1 MKKNVK
7 TPANSPEYL
16 YRWMLAIRRLEQK
29 LKDLYIDHKIN
40 GALHLSI
47 GQEAVPVGVCSA
59 LSDGDKIFSTHR
71 SHGHYIAKTHDIEG
85 AVAEL
90 LGRADG
96 CSKGY
101 GGSMHLF
108 NYDKG
113 FLGGN
118 GIVGGGISLALG
130 AAFSAFY
137 QNNGQIGAAFFGDGA
152 ANQGILHETL
162 NLASLLQVPF
172 LAICENNGVAATTP
186 VEKSTAEIDR
196 GKLAKAYKIS
206 SLTADGSDVEAVC
219 AAAKKAVAHLRG
231 GKGPFLLDIR
241 TCRWEPH
248 CGIIKDTR
256 DPQYLDFWRANR
268 DPLQILSERY
278 PEIFTSEKVAALD
291 QEISTRLENAVTASL
306 AAPGPDLNEFKRN
319 FGV

>member
-1 MKKNVK
+1 MKEKNISV
-7 TPANSPEYL
+7 PSVEYF
-16 YRWMLAIRRLEQK
+16 YRWMTAIRHLEK
-29 LKDLYIDHKIN
+29 KFKELYIDHTIQ

-47 GQEAVPVGVCSA
+47 GQEAVPVGVCAA

-90 LGRADG
+90 LGRASG

-137 QNNGQIGAAFFGDGA
+137 RNNGQIGAAFFGDGA

-162 NLASLLQVPF
+162 NLASLLKVPF

-186 VEKSTAEIDR
+186 VEKSTAEQDR
-196 GKLAKAYKIS
+196 TKLAKAYKIS
-206 SLTADGSDVEAVC
+206 SLSADGSDVEAVY
-219 AAAKKAVAHLRG
+219 AAAVKAVAHLRA
-231 GKGPFLLDIR
+231 GKGPFLLNLR

-256 DPQYLDFWRANR
+256 DQEMIGQWKKFH
-268 DPLQILSERY
+268 DPLNVLAERH
-278 PEIFTSEKVAALD
+278 PEKLTRSAIEEIENSIDQRIGDAVEQALK
-291 QEISTRLENAVTASL
+291 SPAPSLEEYKN
-306 AAPGPDLNEFKRN
+306 N

>member
-1 MKKNVK
+1 M
-7 TPANSPEYL
+7 
-16 YRWMLAIRRLEQK
+16 
-29 LKDLYIDHKIN
+29 
-40 GALHLSI
+40 
-47 GQEAVPVGVCSA
+47 
-59 LSDGDKIFSTHR
+59 
-71 SHGHYIAKTHDIEG
+71 
-85 AVAEL
+85 AEL

-101 GGSMHLF
+101 GGSMHLY

-186 VEKSTAEIDR
+186 VEKSTSEPDR
-196 GKLAKAYKIS
+196 GKLAKAYKIP
-206 SLTADGSDVEAVC
+206 SLSADGSDVEAVY
-219 AAAKKAVAHLRG
+219 AAAKKAVSHLRA
-231 GKGPFLLDIR
+231 GKGPFLLDLK

-256 DPQYLDFWRANR
+256 DQQYLDFWRANR
-268 DPLQILSERY
+268 DPLQILAARH
-278 PEIFTSEKVAALD
+278 PEILTAEKSAAID
-291 QEISTRLENAVTASL
+291 GEVSARLENAVNASL
-306 AAPGPDLNEFKRN
+306 AAPAPDLNEFKRN

>member
-1 MKKNVK
+1 MKKK
-7 TPANSPEYL
+7 SSSPPAEYF
-16 YRWMLAIRRLEQK
+16 YQWMLTIRRLEQK
-29 LKDLYIDHKIN
+29 LKELYIDHKIK

-47 GQEAVPVGVCSA
+47 GQEAVPVGVCAA

-71 SHGHYIAKTHDIEG
+71 SHGHYIAKTHDVEG
-85 AVAEL
+85 AIFEL

-101 GGSMHLF
+101 GGSMHLY

-137 QNNGQIGAAFFGDGA
+137 QGNGQIGAAFFGDGA

-162 NLASLLQVPF
+162 NLASLLKVPF

-186 VEKSTAEIDR
+186 VEKSTSEEDR
-196 GKLAKAYKIS
+196 TKLAKAYNIPALS
-206 SLTADGSDVEAVC
+206 ADGSDVEAVY
-219 AAAKKAVAHLRG
+219 AAAAKAVAHLRS
-231 GKGPFLLDIR
+231 GKGPFLLNLR

-256 DPQYLDFWRANR
+256 DQGMLDFWRSER
-268 DPLQILSERY
+268 DPLQVLAGRY
-278 PEIFTSEKVAALD
+278 PELFTSAMMSEMDNAVSA
-291 QEISTRLENAVTASL
+291 RLEKAVNAAME
-306 AAPGPDLNEFKRN
+306 APAPGLDEYKRN

>member
-1 MKKNVK
+1 MKEKNISV
-7 TPANSPEYL
+7 PSVEYF
-16 YRWMLAIRRLEQK
+16 YRWMTAIRHLEK
-29 LKDLYIDHKIN
+29 KFKELYIDHKIQ

-47 GQEAVPVGVCSA
+47 GQEAVPVGVCAA

-90 LGRADG
+90 LGRASG

-137 QNNGQIGAAFFGDGA
+137 RNNGQIGAAFFGDGA

-162 NLASLLQVPF
+162 NLASLLKVPF
-172 LAICENNGVAATTP
+172 LQYVKIMVSPPRPPSKNLQPSRIVQSWQKHI
-186 VEKSTAEIDR
+186 KS
-196 GKLAKAYKIS
+196 LL
-206 SLTADGSDVEAVC
+206 SLQTEAML
-219 AAAKKAVAHLRG
+219 KQFMPPR
-231 GKGPFLLDIR
+231 
-241 TCRWEPH
+241 
-248 CGIIKDTR
+248 
-256 DPQYLDFWRANR
+256 
-268 DPLQILSERY
+268 
-278 PEIFTSEKVAALD
+278 
-291 QEISTRLENAVTASL
+291 
-306 AAPGPDLNEFKRN
+306 
-319 FGV
+319 